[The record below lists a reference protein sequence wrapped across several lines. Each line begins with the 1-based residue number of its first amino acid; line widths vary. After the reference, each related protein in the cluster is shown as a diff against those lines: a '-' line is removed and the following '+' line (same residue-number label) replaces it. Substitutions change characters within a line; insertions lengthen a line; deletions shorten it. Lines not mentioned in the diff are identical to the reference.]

1 MTYSLEDFQKILET
15 TNLDQ
20 LPDITI
26 EIING
31 LALQVG
37 APEYIKTPQFKATST
52 STATA
57 GNIIR
62 RRKKLPDN
70 INDEDWGTIRT
81 FQATEFQKQEG
92 MEISVHKIRKFL
104 NMLTEKTYSKLT
116 VLIIEELETV
126 YSTKTENDVQ
136 VLCDQIYIIVAS
148 NILYSDIYA
157 KLYKDLISKFPIFN
171 KILLTNLNMI
181 ETRVNSIEYVNSD
194 ENYDKFCEN
203 NKKNEQLRATSAFY
217 ANLMKEKVLD
227 EKKIHSIIITLFSIL
242 NTFIQENIKKNE
254 LDEIS
259 ELIYIFVTNSYAKIK
274 EWSVDSASEIHKII
288 KCIASSKMKTTPG
301 ITNKCIFK
309 HMDMLDE
316 IA

>member
-1 MTYSLEDFQKILET
+1 MQYTLEDFQKILET

-20 LPDITI
+20 LPDFTI

-37 APEYIKTPQFKATST
+37 APEYIKTPQFKAKAAVNDGS
-52 STATA
+52 
-57 GNIIR
+57 IIR
-62 RRKKLPDN
+62 RRKKLSDN
-70 INDEDWGTIRT
+70 VNDEDWGTIRT
-81 FQATEFQKQEG
+81 FQATEFLKHEG
-92 MEISVHKIRKFL
+92 LEINVHKIRKFL
-104 NMLTEKTYSKLT
+104 NMLTDKTYSKLM
-116 VLIIEELETV
+116 VAIVEELEIV
-126 YSTKTENDVQ
+126 SSTKTENDVF
-136 VLCDQIYIIVAS
+136 VLCEQIYIIVTS

-157 KLYKDLISKFPIFN
+157 KLYKDLISKFPVFN
-171 KILLTNLNMI
+171 EILQANLKTI
-181 ETRVNSIEYVNSD
+181 ENRVNSIEYVDSD

-217 ANLMKEKVLD
+217 ANLMNEKVLD
-227 EKKIHSIIITLFSIL
+227 EQQIYSIIMTLFTTL
-242 NTFIQENIKKNE
+242 NTFITENIKKNE

-259 ELIYIFVTNSYAKIK
+259 ELIYILVTNSYSKIK
-274 EWSVDSASEIHKII
+274 EWSVDSASKIHETI

-316 IA
+316 I